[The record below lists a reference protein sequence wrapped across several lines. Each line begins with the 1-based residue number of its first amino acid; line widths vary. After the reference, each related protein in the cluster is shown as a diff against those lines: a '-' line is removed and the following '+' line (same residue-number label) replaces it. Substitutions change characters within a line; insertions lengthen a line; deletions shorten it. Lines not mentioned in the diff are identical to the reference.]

1 MDPTELI
8 PERRAKSWKR
18 EHEERCRRHQNNSDQ
33 KKFNDPGC
41 GSDQSV
47 LLEIKDSLSDFVKD
61 AGGVEKMEIPA
72 NDKLDGCGIV
82 DVENEDAFILRS
94 ATEDSEC
101 ESTNKACVESD
112 LINNL
117 EYTDRTLCDG
127 SRNEILFPFVQ
138 TTEGSDFKTENNLLF
153 KQFPE
158 KRGREDFIEINGFNV
173 NFKGDSTKSGHTSGD
188 LSVCEI
194 AMEEE
199 SKLPIMFQQCETEA
213 QGNTH
218 EEHSKISSWTETGS
232 SELHKA
238 QCCLL
243 ECSAELSGIAVLEG
257 TELVDLR
264 ETLPRM
270 DKVTNIS
277 LEVSEGT
284 HLKSSGIPEGDAA
297 LLTDTKPEALG
308 SAIPRCLDILKDGS
322 LDRVSG
328 QSGFTDVLQGFAGN
342 FRTLPEYNVNTEES
356 IQKTNVSLD
365 TGDSSGNCK
374 EEGEVSSFEIVDLLD
389 NSRDLECIN
398 SCSFDLEDRNEA
410 PNEYQKGSLEND
422 DQNGSSDDSI
432 FNSSETPGN
441 VTKKMSGEGT
451 LGIEQEKNLFV
462 ELSSDKNST
471 TPVEGIDITEHF
483 ICVLDSVRSPLTFQE
498 RDQSASEF
506 LGDPNASGDVN
517 TFFAD
522 FSLGNMAVEYKE
534 TEQSQGIN
542 LGNPTGELYEQDSK
556 HFMDESTEEM
566 TGDTSAGSKYCFGV
580 DTIPEQIKPSET
592 ASLHPSETSSEDKK
606 ILDLYVSEV
615 EQRLSQKQVLR
626 EENQDVVSLR
636 PDEYHFS
643 KLDSSLKKNTA
654 FVRKLKTFT
663 CSQLDSLLKD
673 MSTLNLTKYISE
685 AASAIVEAK
694 LKMTD
699 VMAAVEL
706 CNSLHHMYAEF
717 SSHLLENWH
726 RFLSI
731 KKDDRMINQ
740 SKLRVDL
747 RFYAEMIN
755 VGIFTHKE
763 GLPLLGNV
771 LTVLVNMDREEHNN
785 VSIILSFCRHCG
797 EDYAGLVPRKI
808 RLLAEEYQILLP
820 RSKLLTKEKQRN
832 VKTLLKD
839 YYGSL
844 VKHVMKEH
852 RDLQAFERQNKK
864 ILQTRGE
871 LNGERKEKWENL
883 KYSYERLFTGMTTFA
898 EILDE
903 DLPVLPEDEYLKDED
918 LRMIGASDG
927 EETGFTSTIWEDE
940 EEQRFYEYL
949 TDMKEFL
956 PSITVRPLEPVSEIS
971 EDVLDAEAEEL
982 EEEPI
987 AEGKEDD
994 EEPSPPEPDDIEELE
1009 SVTNSSNKILMESF
1023 LTHLPHC
1030 VNREMIDS
1038 SAVEFVMNLNTKYNR
1053 KKLVKMLFSVPRTRL
1068 DLLPFYARF
1077 VATLHPVVPDVA
1089 MELGQFLKQDF
1100 KFHVRKKD
1108 QINIESKIK
1117 VVRFIGELVK
1127 FRMYSKI
1134 EALYC
1139 LKLLLHDFTHHH
1151 IEMCCSLLE
1160 SCGRFLFRNPD
1171 SHQRTKVYLEQMM
1184 RKKSVTALDSRYVT
1198 MIENAFYYVD
1208 PPDTAPFVKKE
1219 RPPMHEF
1226 IRKILYQD
1234 LVKANTDKVLRL
1246 MRKLEWENSDLA
1258 EYSVKCLTMAHN
1270 VKYYNIRCLAS
1281 LLAGLVTHQEMVG
1294 THVVDGV
1301 MEDIRLGM
1309 EVNLP
1314 KYSQRRVAMIKY
1326 LGELYNYRMV
1336 ESSDI
1341 FKVLYSLI
1349 SFGVSLNPSSP
1360 SFLDPPEHL
1369 FRIRLVCILLETCGQ
1384 YFNNGISKLKLDYYF
1399 TYFQRYFWL
1408 KYEDKYWTPENP
1420 FPVGVHYLFKDT
1432 LTSLRPKL
1440 HLLSSFEEANQAVHQ
1455 MQMEF
1460 APMLSDHMPWLF
1472 GGSGSDAAD
1481 NVVPT
1486 LGSDLGTIVEA
1497 ASEGDDDACTESEV
1511 ADVTDAETE
1520 TEGSSHDGR
1529 PVKKSIKSVVGEE
1542 GEGGEDD
1549 EDEFCEALSEFE
1561 DGEGEG
1567 EQEWGGTSSSPL
1579 QQSQGDEASMV
1590 AALPQGPTHVD
1601 CPEDEDFLSAFDR
1614 MVSDNIQDRM
1624 RETVKPQQVDI
1635 SVPLH
1640 IKGNAKKTYEQLQET
1655 RVEEKSTMNFVLMV
1669 RKGHKQQYKSL
1680 AVPIN
1685 SELALNLK
1693 NREEAERAEK
1703 ERVKRLTL
1711 DINERLEEEDYQEM
1725 LAQAQRPVIMN
1736 LNRERKHKYQ
1746 HPKGAPDADLIFG
1759 PKKVR

>member
-1 MDPTELI
+1 MTLLPLRCLPANQELRSGVGSIPAWADYLFGFFPRFSSTIRRMSGSNMDGAELI

-18 EHEERCRRHQNNSDQ
+18 EHEERCRRHQNNDPKKSRDIVCESEQSLISETKEDFTKEGITEDDEIDQFPGKEAGVELGGSLRNPSESLLNRFVSKEIKEDNLGCDLEIICENKGNQVCKEENDLNLFEESRVSNNEVCSVCLTDKSDLKLCVCDCVEEELGESHYDIDKTSIISEETESNPHNIQSVTSNFALDSKPEGTLENVVESSNMQRISAEPDVSEVCEIRESVPTGFEISNTNPKLDSLVLEPEFQIILNSDQ
-33 KKFNDPGC
+33 LEKFENLEDDKNVLENSNNLRLFLKYTAESGDSMCNNLNMTAKKYELLNENTNAVHECEASNVEEIVTNSDSDTLGGKITTSQEISSKSEVNCDVEHYSYKTENCNISESEVDEKMKSSDLISKDGLNDSISDADIFL
-41 GSDQSV
+41 GSPEAVGENIDSDLCTIITQADSV
-47 LLEIKDSLSDFVKD
+47 LL
-61 AGGVEKMEIPA
+61 
-72 NDKLDGCGIV
+72 
-82 DVENEDAFILRS
+82 
-94 ATEDSEC
+94 SEC
-101 ESTNKACVESD
+101 VTGIGEMRKESFSELLETPVSSEVIKKTPRRSCLTRVNDNKLV
-112 LINNL
+112 
-117 EYTDRTLCDG
+117 
-127 SRNEILFPFVQ
+127 
-138 TTEGSDFKTENNLLF
+138 
-153 KQFPE
+153 PE
-158 KRGREDFIEINGFNV
+158 KSKNKDKSLGSNSENSE
-173 NFKGDSTKSGHTSGD
+173 KGS
-188 LSVCEI
+188 
-194 AMEEE
+194 EEE
-199 SKLPIMFQQCETEA
+199 SKCIKDEPNGNLYKTAHLNDTSSPVVESENIVQSETE
-213 QGNTH
+213 
-218 EEHSKISSWTETGS
+218 
-232 SELHKA
+232 
-238 QCCLL
+238 
-243 ECSAELSGIAVLEG
+243 
-257 TELVDLR
+257 
-264 ETLPRM
+264 P
-270 DKVTNIS
+270 
-277 LEVSEGT
+277 
-284 HLKSSGIPEGDAA
+284 
-297 LLTDTKPEALG
+297 
-308 SAIPRCLDILKDGS
+308 LD
-322 LDRVSG
+322 
-328 QSGFTDVLQGFAGN
+328 
-342 FRTLPEYNVNTEES
+342 P
-356 IQKTNVSLD
+356 
-365 TGDSSGNCK
+365 
-374 EEGEVSSFEIVDLLD
+374 
-389 NSRDLECIN
+389 
-398 SCSFDLEDRNEA
+398 
-410 PNEYQKGSLEND
+410 
-422 DQNGSSDDSI
+422 
-432 FNSSETPGN
+432 
-441 VTKKMSGEGT
+441 KM
-451 LGIEQEKNLFV
+451 
-462 ELSSDKNST
+462 
-471 TPVEGIDITEHF
+471 
-483 ICVLDSVRSPLTFQE
+483 
-498 RDQSASEF
+498 A
-506 LGDPNASGDVN
+506 
-517 TFFAD
+517 
-522 FSLGNMAVEYKE
+522 
-534 TEQSQGIN
+534 
-542 LGNPTGELYEQDSK
+542 
-556 HFMDESTEEM
+556 
-566 TGDTSAGSKYCFGV
+566 
-580 DTIPEQIKPSET
+580 
-592 ASLHPSETSSEDKK
+592 SEDKRT
-606 ILDLYVSEV
+606 LELYVSEV
-615 EQRLSQKQVLR
+615 EQRLTQKQILR
-626 EENQDVVSLR
+626 QENQDVASLR
-636 PDEYHFS
+636 PDESYFS

-673 MSTLNLTKYISE
+673 MASLNLTKYVSE

-699 VMAAVEL
+699 VTAAVEL
-706 CNSLHHMYAEF
+706 CNTLHHMYAEF
-717 SSHLLENWH
+717 SMHLLENWH

-731 KKDDRMINQ
+731 KKDDRSINQ

-747 RFYAEMIN
+747 RFYAELIN

-785 VSIILSFCRHCG
+785 VNIILSFCRHCG

-808 RLLAEEYQILLP
+808 RMLAENFQVALP

-839 YYGSL
+839 YYASL

-871 LNGERKEKWENL
+871 LSGERKEKWETL
-883 KYSYERLFTGMTTFA
+883 KYSYERLQTGMTTFA

-903 DLPVLPEDEYLKDED
+903 DVPELPEDEYLKDED
-918 LRMIGASDG
+918 LRMIGTSDG
-927 EETGFTSTIWEDE
+927 EDSGFTSTIWEDE

-956 PSITVRPLEPVSEIS
+956 PSITVRPPEPVSEIS
-971 EDVLDAEAEEL
+971 EEVLDEEAEEL
-982 EEEPI
+982 DEESV
-987 AEGKEDD
+987 AEGKDD
-994 EEPSPPEPDDIEELE
+994 EEEPSPPEPDDIEELE

-1077 VATLHPVVPDVA
+1077 VATLHPVVPDVS

-1160 SCGRFLFRNPD
+1160 SCGRYLFRNPD

-1226 IRKILYQD
+1226 IRKILYQE
-1234 LVKANTDKVLRL
+1234 LMKANTDKVLRL
-1246 MRKLEWENSDLA
+1246 MRKLDWENSDLA
-1258 EYSVKCLTMAHN
+1258 EYAVKCLTMAHN

-1349 SFGVSLNPSSP
+1349 SFGVSLNTSSS

-1369 FRIRLVCILLETCGQ
+1369 FRIRLVCVLLETCGQ
-1384 YFNNGISKLKLDYYF
+1384 YFNNGISKLKLDYFF
-1399 TYFQRYFWL
+1399 TYFQRYFWF
-1408 KYEDKYWTPENP
+1408 KYEDKCWTPENP
-1420 FPVGVHYLFKDT
+1420 FPVGIHYLFKDT

-1440 HLLSSFEEANQAVHQ
+1440 QLFSSFEEANQAVRQ
-1455 MQMEF
+1455 MQLDL
-1460 APMLSDHMPWLF
+1460 APMLSDHMPWLYSNA
-1472 GGSGSDAAD
+1472 GNDTESTPAAT
-1481 NVVPT
+1481 P
-1486 LGSDLGTIVEA
+1486 GSDLGTIVEA
-1497 ASEGDDDACTESEV
+1497 ASEGDDDICTESEP
-1511 ADVTDAETE
+1511 ADATDAETE
-1520 TEGSSHDGR
+1520 TEESLSHDGR
-1529 PVKKSIKSVVGEE
+1529 PMKKPVKCAEGEE
-1542 GEGGEDD
+1542 GDGGEEE

-1561 DGEGEG
+1561 DGEGG
-1567 EQEWGGTSSSPL
+1567 EEAEAEQDWGATGTSPH
-1579 QQSQGDEASMV
+1579 QSQGDEASLA
-1590 AALPQGPTHVD
+1590 AALPQGPTHVE

-1624 RETVKPQQVDI
+1624 RETVKPQQLDI

-1640 IKGNAKKTYEQLQET
+1640 IKSSAKKTYEQLQET
-1655 RVEEKSTMNFVLMV
+1655 RIEEKSTMNFVLMV

-1703 ERVKRLTL
+1703 EKVKRLTL

-1725 LAQAQRPVIMN
+1725 LAQAQRPVVMN